1 MTRLSLIVLWCVV
14 GLSAGYLVTVSTT
27 AVVAL
32 AVAGVLAALWARA
45 RNPVL
50 PWLALLPIVLAS
62 LEIPGVKVPLF
73 DIGVAVAF
81 AYSLGQEDEE
91 PTRLPT
97 YLLVVLGGLVT
108 VAAASILTVNA
119 PISGAV
125 SRVLHL
131 TLFGMLLWAIAA
143 GKITKHNLTTAIIVG
158 ISASSAMGVANLLLG
173 GGRNYSN
180 RLTGFFGDPNVA
192 AMITVALGMVALSN
206 IENRRHRQIFIVLVT
221 ITVALT
227 YSRTGLLA
235 LALALAWIA
244 FLHRAPASVAV
255 LAVLAAVVIS
265 FTLPAQI
272 QTIGPYSSHAASDQF
287 RAVIDQASF
296 LDMRTHILLGSGAG
310 TAVVQIPNGTTFY
323 FHNSFEA
330 LVAEFGIPGT
340 ALYLVLAVST
350 LVALFG
356 ARRRATAIEAAFLSL
371 LVMSLTVGEVLF
383 AFSAAVVM
391 GMAWR
396 HVLLEQRR
404 DALGVVLSEPVS
416 A

>member
-1 MTRLSLIVLWCVV
+1 M

-32 AVAGVLAALWARA
+32 AVTGVLAALWARA
-45 RNPVL
+45 HNPVL

-62 LEIPGVKVPLF
+62 LEIPGVQIPLF
-73 DIGVAVAF
+73 DIGVAIAF
-81 AYSLGQEDEE
+81 AYSMGQEDEE

-97 YLLVVLGGLVT
+97 YLLAVLGGLIM
-108 VAAASILTVNA
+108 VAAASIITVNA

-125 SRVLHL
+125 SRILHL

-143 GKITKHNLTTAIIVG
+143 GKITRHNLTTAIVVG
-158 ISASSAMGVANLLLG
+158 LCASSAMGAANLLLG

-180 RLTGFFGDPNVA
+180 RLTGLFGDPNVA
-192 AMITVALGMVALSN
+192 ALITVALGMVALSN
-206 IENRRHRQIFIVLVT
+206 IENRRHRQLIMVLLTV
-221 ITVALT
+221 TVALT

-235 LALALAWIA
+235 LALALAWVT

-255 LAVLAAVVIS
+255 LAVLAAVIIG
-265 FTLPAQI
+265 FTLPSQI

-296 LDMRTHILLGSGAG
+296 LDMKTNFVLGSGAG

-340 ALYLVLAVST
+340 LLYSVLAVST
-350 LVALFG
+350 IVSLFG
-356 ARRRATAIEAAFLSL
+356 ARRRAPAIEAAFLSL

-391 GMAWR
+391 GVAWR
-396 HVLLEQRR
+396 HVLLDRR
-404 DALGVVLSEPVS
+404 REVLGVVVDEAV
-416 A
+416 AA